1 MRRAFIMFA
10 VLPVASCDL
19 AHEHPAADSI
29 IAAAR
34 AAGADTGMPMH
45 SMPTRAVGSGTMMEE
60 MRATM
65 RAMQMM
71 DADSLH
77 SAMPMHRKM
86 ASDML
91 AQMNREMTERKLPAD
106 ARWSAL
112 MDSIRQDL
120 ARMPA
125 MSAGEVAAIM
135 PAHHGRL
142 TRLMDLHREL
152 APGKPAPV
160 RP

>member
-1 MRRAFIMFA
+1 MQHVFIMFA
-10 VLPVASCDL
+10 LLSVTSCEL
-19 AHEHPAADSI
+19 LREHLAADSI

-34 AAGADTGMPMH
+34 AAGADTAMPMH
-45 SMPTRAVGSGTMMEE
+45 SMPTRAVGSGAMMEE

-71 DADSLH
+71 EADSLH

-91 AQMNREMTERKLPAD
+91 AQMNREMTEWKLPAD

-112 MDSIRQDL
+112 MDSSRQDL

-142 TRLMDLHREL
+142 TRLMDMHREL
-152 APGKPAPV
+152 APSKPAPV